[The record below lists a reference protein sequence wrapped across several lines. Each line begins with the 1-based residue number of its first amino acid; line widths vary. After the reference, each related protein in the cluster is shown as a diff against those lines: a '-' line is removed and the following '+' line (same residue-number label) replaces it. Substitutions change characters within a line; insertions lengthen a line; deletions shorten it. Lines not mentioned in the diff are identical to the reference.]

1 MKRFNILLLNSV
13 ILILLIIIIYTNNKS
28 LFGFNTPSV
37 TIDFLGFGKN
47 DSNLTN
53 IVSTCLPSD
62 LFCQF
67 PTNSMP
73 FNLIHISKET
83 NVYPLGISNTSVEYV
98 PVIGTTGYFNNIVT
112 YTIVNNNQ
120 IITCTDGDL
129 LYTSDLTGITS
140 YKIQYGK
147 LNEGSPIKADYDNNI
162 ITIDTSQGTDE
173 FSIKYVH
180 NLINKNGLP
189 DGTITINFPSNGG
202 AKCAC
207 TSNISLGVGNN
218 ILFNVPNGSC
228 TIAENIII
236 IPGQYGFDVANPN
249 IKFTFNISNLS
260 SCKITKSGRT
270 GDASDWI
277 NNAIKQGYRTFN
289 ISEKSESLCYYFI
302 DLNHTYS
309 STITASNKGLP
320 DISKEIS
327 RTSCT

>member
-62 LFCQF
+62 LLCEF

-73 FNLIHISKET
+73 FNLTHISKET

-98 PVIGTTGYFNNIVT
+98 PVTGTTGYFNNIVT
-112 YTIVNNNQ
+112 YTNVNNNQ

-140 YKIQYGK
+140 YKIK
-147 LNEGSPIKADYDNNI
+147 FGSISDGSLIKADYINNI
-162 ITIDTSQGTDE
+162 ITIDTRKGTTE
-173 FSIKYVH
+173 FTINYVH
-180 NLINKNGLP
+180 NLINHNGLP
-189 DGTITINFPSNGG
+189 DGTITINFPDNSE
-202 AKCAC
+202 AMCAC
-207 TSNISLGVGNN
+207 TSNIELSINNNSIFKTDGCTLGNK
-218 ILFNVPNGSC
+218 
-228 TIAENIII
+228 III
-236 IPGQYGFDVANPN
+236 IAGQYGFDVANPN
-249 IKFTFNISNLS
+249 IKFRLKISNLNG
-260 SCKITKSGRT
+260 CKITKSGRT

-289 ISEKSESLCYYFI
+289 ITEKRESLCYYFI
-302 DLNHTYS
+302 DSNYTYAS
-309 STITASNKGLP
+309 IITASNKGLP